1 MEKNPEEHEKE
12 THKIGQ
18 TKLLLLMPSPRR
30 NYSQNA
36 TPPTYKN
43 DHQNNLLPGQQGK
56 QTNTSRIPT
65 IYIRCNEKRRKRRGK
80 ATSIQTKTKEEK
92 EKEEL
97 LNTKS
102 VHLKHLRRKGQAQ

>member
-1 MEKNPEEHEKE
+1 
-12 THKIGQ
+12 
-18 TKLLLLMPSPRR
+18 MPSPRR

-65 IYIRCNEKRRKRRGK
+65 IYIRRKRRGK
-80 ATSIQTKTKEEK
+80 TTSIQAKAKEEK
-92 EKEEL
+92 EKEKL
-97 LNTKS
+97 LNTNS
-102 VHLKHLRRKGQAQ
+102 VHPKQPNRKGPAQ

>member
-1 MEKNPEEHEKE
+1 MEKNPKEHEKE

-18 TKLLLLMPSPRR
+18 TKLLLLMPSPGR
-30 NYSQNA
+30 NHSQNA

-43 DHQNNLLPGQQGK
+43 ANQNNPLLGQQGK
-56 QTNTSRIPT
+56 QTNTSRNST
-65 IYIRCNEKRRKRRGK
+65 IYIRRKRKRGK
-80 ATSIQTKTKEEK
+80 TTSIQAKAKEEK

-102 VHLKHLRRKGQAQ
+102 VHLKQPRQKGPAQ